1 MTTEVNSVSTAA
13 KGALDQAR
21 WEPCHKPTMTG
32 DGLNP
37 KNGDDFGKVYD
48 IGFTTFSGR
57 PNDDMTTHIFA

>member
-21 WEPCHKPTMTG
+21 WERCHKPTMTG

-37 KNGDDFGKVYD
+37 KNGDDLGKVCD
-48 IGFTTFSGR
+48 IGFTNVYHGLPHSPVG
-57 PNDDMTTHIFA
+57 PMMT

>member
-37 KNGDDFGKVYD
+37 MVM
-48 IGFTTFSGR
+48 TWGR
-57 PNDDMTTHIFA
+57 CMTLGLPHSPVGPVGPMMT